1 MEGNERNGKNV
12 KPETVGSKKRVRRD
26 FRRKQ
31 RSTSIFFLLCSLF
44 TAFSLIIVLAFGL
57 TQRYLVKQSY
67 KEEASYAV
75 ADKGEKI
82 SDALKQ
88 GPPPTFG
95 VNNYSGYLRFLSAS
109 FQVQAVVLDENGR
122 IIFPQEP
129 SVGEDSPEWETY
141 YDLSAKLAL
150 LKANLAGD
158 ADGVVLYEGDG
169 EYVYGERFMLYGT
182 TPVYLHV
189 GNSLELMETTLSS
202 MSARI
207 LTTALFVSILSF
219 AVSFALS
226 GWLVGPMTEMT
237 KKAQALASGDFN
249 VDFKG
254 KEFGRE
260 LVELAEALNF
270 ARDELSKTDRMQKE
284 LIANV
289 SHDFKTPLT
298 MIKAY
303 ASMIVEISGDNPEK
317 RNKHAGVIIEEA
329 DRLASLVSD
338 VLDLSKIRSDIEQL
352 HLERLDVSA
361 YLDEIVARFS
371 YLKEMQGYQFIVER
385 DEGLVTVADKT
396 KIGQALYNLIGNAV
410 NYTGEDKTVY
420 VRLQKQD
427 GNGFRFEVRDTGVG
441 IKKEEI
447 GEIWDRYYRS
457 SSSHKRPVSGTG
469 LGLSIVKTILEK
481 HGFTFGVE
489 SEEGQGST
497 FYVDFPFVKT
507 LDSDEGNGV

>member
-1 MEGNERNGKNV
+1 MDGNK
-12 KPETVGSKKRVRRD
+12 KPDTNRKSETAGSKTRARRD
-26 FRRKQ
+26 FHRKQ

-44 TAFSLIIVLAFGL
+44 TAFSLILVLVFGL
-57 TQRYLVKQSY
+57 TQRYLVKESY
-67 KEEASYAV
+67 KQEASYAV

-88 GPPPTFG
+88 GPPPMFG
-95 VNNYSGYLRFLSAS
+95 ENNYSGYLRFLSAS
-109 FQVQAVVLDENGR
+109 FEVQAVVLDDSGH
-122 IIFPQEP
+122 IIFPREP
-129 SVGEDSPEWETY
+129 SVDESSPEWEKHY
-141 YDLSAKLAL
+141 NLSAKLDL
-150 LKANLAGD
+150 LKANLSGD
-158 ADGVVLYEGDG
+158 EDGVVLYEGDG
-169 EYVYGERFMLYGT
+169 EYVYGERFMLYGD

-189 GNSLELMETTLSS
+189 GNSLELMETTLSR
-202 MSARI
+202 MGARI
-207 LTTALFVSILSF
+207 LTTALFVMILSF

-226 GWLVGPMTEMT
+226 GWLVGPITEMT

-249 VDFKG
+249 VDFQG

-260 LVELAEALNF
+260 LVELADALNF

-303 ASMIVEISGDNPEK
+303 ASMIVEISGNNPEK

-352 HLERLDVSA
+352 QAERLDMSA
-361 YLDEIVARFS
+361 YLDEILSRFS
-371 YLKEMQGYQFIVER
+371 YLKEMQGYKFVVER
-385 DEGLVTVADKT
+385 DEGLFTIVDKT

-410 NYTGEDKTVY
+410 NYTGEDKTVC
-420 VRLQKQD
+420 VRLKRQSEEI
-427 GNGFRFEVRDTGVG
+427 FRFEVRDTGAG
-441 IKKEEI
+441 IKKEEL

-457 SSSHKRPVSGTG
+457 SSAHKRPVSGTG

-481 HGFTFGVE
+481 HGFAFGVE
-489 SEEGQGST
+489 SEEGKGST
-497 FYVDFPFVKT
+497 FYVDFPLVKT
-507 LDSDEGNGV
+507 LDSDTESGV

>member
-1 MEGNERNGKNV
+1 MAKRKREDKRK
-12 KPETVGSKKRVRRD
+12 ETETAEPKKRARRD

-44 TAFSLIIVLAFGL
+44 AGFSLIIVLMFGL
-57 TQRYLVKQSY
+57 TQQWMVKQSY
-67 KEEASYAV
+67 KQEASYDV

-82 SDALKQ
+82 SVALKQ
-88 GPPPTFG
+88 GPPPAFG
-95 VNNYSGYLRFLSAS
+95 ENNYSGYLRFLSAS
-109 FQVQAVVLDENGR
+109 FQVQAVVLDGNGTV
-122 IIFPQEP
+122 IFPREP
-129 SVGEDSPEWETY
+129 NVDGSAPEWETH
-141 YDLSAKLAL
+141 YDFSAKLEIL
-150 LKANLAGD
+150 EANLSGD
-158 ADGVVLYEGDG
+158 EDGVVVYEGDG
-169 EYVYGERFMLYGT
+169 EYVYGERFMLYGD

-189 GNSLELMETTLSS
+189 GNSLELMETTLSR
-202 MSARI
+202 MGARI
-207 LTTALFVSILSF
+207 LTIALFVVILSF

-226 GWLVGPMTEMT
+226 GWLVGPITEMT

-260 LVELAEALNF
+260 LVELADSLNF

-338 VLDLSKIRSDIEQL
+338 VLDLSKIRSDIAQL
-352 HLERLDVSA
+352 KAESLDMSA
-361 YLDEIVARFS
+361 YLDEILTRFS
-371 YLKEMQGYQFIVER
+371 YLKEMQGYKFVVER
-385 DEGLVTVADKT
+385 DDGLCTFADKT

-420 VRLQKQD
+420 VALKKQD
-427 GNGFRFEVRDTGVG
+427 EDTFRFEVRDTGAG
-441 IKKEEI
+441 IKKEEL

-457 SSSHKRPVSGTG
+457 SSAHKRPVSGTG
-469 LGLSIVKTILEK
+469 LGLSIVKTILER
-481 HGFTFGVE
+481 HGFIFGVE
-489 SEEGQGST
+489 SEEGKGST
-497 FYVDFPFVKT
+497 FYVVFPFVKSV
-507 LDSDEGNGV
+507 DNG